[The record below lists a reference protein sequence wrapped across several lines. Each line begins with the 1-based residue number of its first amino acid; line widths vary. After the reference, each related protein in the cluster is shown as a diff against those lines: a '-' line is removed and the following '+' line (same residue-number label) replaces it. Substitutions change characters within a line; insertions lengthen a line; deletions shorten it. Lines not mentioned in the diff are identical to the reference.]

1 MISMSKAK
9 DIREMRRDGHT
20 IAEISRR
27 AGVSEPTV
35 RKYLRRDDFSSRPPL
50 RRQAASI
57 LDPYKPTIGRWLEE
71 DRRNWHKQRH
81 TSRRVFERL
90 RDEEGYEGS
99 HDTFNRYV
107 QRWRDEHRA
116 PRDEYLDLDWPPG
129 EMQVDFG
136 QADFRVVGVRRRMH
150 HLVGSFPFPD
160 VGLPQIFPG
169 ENAECVCTGPV
180 AIF

>member
-9 DIREMRRDGHT
+9 DIREMRRDGLT

-35 RKYLRRDDFSSRPPL
+35 RKYLRRDDFSPRPPL

-81 TSRRVFERL
+81 TSM
-90 RDEEGYEGS
+90 
-99 HDTFNRYV
+99 N
-107 QRWRDEHRA
+107 
-116 PRDEYLDLDWPPG
+116 
-129 EMQVDFG
+129 
-136 QADFRVVGVRRRMH
+136 
-150 HLVGSFPFPD
+150 
-160 VGLPQIFPG
+160 LPQFR
-169 ENAECVCTGPV
+169 
-180 AIF
+180 